1 MWTMLDGFQNLTKSE
16 IDSLVE
22 APALITILIGAADG
36 ELDPEERKWTERLLR
51 TRTYNRPK
59 ELNEYYR
66 VVLQDFWDKVQ
77 AFMAS
82 LPVDPTDRNEAI
94 SARLEKLNPV
104 LAKLEVDLAS
114 DLYQGFIGLAEETAK
129 ASGGFLRMGAI
140 SAVESKWVNLPMLE
154 PIQHEH
160 EGEEVDSE
168 D

>member
-1 MWTMLDGFQNLTKSE
+1 MLDGFQNLTKSE

-77 AFMAS
+77 AFMTS
-82 LPVDPTDRNEAI
+82 LPVNPADRNEAI

>member
-1 MWTMLDGFQNLTKSE
+1 MLDGFQNLTKSE

-129 ASGGFLRMGAI
+129 ASGGFLRMGSI

>member
-1 MWTMLDGFQNLTKSE
+1 MLDGFQNLTKSE

-94 SARLEKLNPV
+94 SARLEKINPV

>member
-1 MWTMLDGFQNLTKSE
+1 MLDGFQNLTKSE

>member
-94 SARLEKLNPV
+94 SARLEKINPV

>member
-1 MWTMLDGFQNLTKSE
+1 MLDGFQNLAKSE

-66 VVLQDFWDKVQ
+66 VVLQDFWEKVQ

-82 LPVDPTDRNEAI
+82 LPVDAADRNEAI
-94 SARLEKLNPV
+94 AARLEQLNPV

-114 DLYQGFIGLAEETAK
+114 DLYQGFVGLAEETAK

-140 SAVESKWVNLPMLE
+140 SAVESKWVNLPMLV
-154 PIQHEH
+154 PIHHEH
-160 EGEEVDSE
+160 EGEQVDSE

>member
-1 MWTMLDGFQNLTKSE
+1 MLDGFQNLAKSE

-66 VVLQDFWDKVQ
+66 VVVQDFWEKVQ

-82 LPVDPTDRNEAI
+82 LPVDAADRNEAI
-94 SARLEKLNPV
+94 AARLEQLNPV

-114 DLYQGFIGLAEETAK
+114 DLYQGFVGLAEETAK

-140 SAVESKWVNLPMLE
+140 SAVESKWVNLPMLV
-154 PIQHEH
+154 PIHHEH
-160 EGEEVDSE
+160 EDEQVDSE